1 MYYFC
6 LSFESV
12 SFSKG
17 TIYEVDVILTS
28 TMVMFTAIVLQY
40 IFINI
45 TINRHFS
52 LLKVKLIAVFFPLKL
67 CFIPSFQ
74 IFIRTALSGS
84 GSFVLVQ
91 SLIHVR
97 FFETPFAAAH
107 QAPLCFTI
115 SQSLLKFMSIELG
128 MPSNHLIFC

>member
-40 IFINI
+40 I
-45 TINRHFS
+45 
-52 LLKVKLIAVFFPLKL
+52 LIY
-67 CFIPSFQ
+67 
-74 IFIRTALSGS
+74 
-84 GSFVLVQ
+84 
-91 SLIHVR
+91 
-97 FFETPFAAAH
+97 
-107 QAPLCFTI
+107 
-115 SQSLLKFMSIELG
+115 
-128 MPSNHLIFC
+128 